1 VTAVAA
7 RSPRAAREGVA
18 VEVRVGLLDGFA
30 VTKAERPLS
39 LPMGAQRLVAFLTL
53 HRRPALRAFVAG
65 TLWPET
71 SEERAL
77 ANLRST
83 LWRIHRCEVDLVA
96 SRGQQLA
103 LAPGVRVDLFEAEA
117 FARQALDDSASAALE
132 LAPSRLSADLL
143 PDWYDDWALIEREQY
158 RQLRLRA
165 LDSLSSRLI
174 VAGRYAD
181 ALEAGLAAV
190 AGEPL
195 RESAH
200 RAVVQVHLAEGN
212 IGEAIRQYR
221 LCCRLLQER
230 LGLEPSELMEHLFD
244 HVTERRWSGDRSRT

>member
-1 VTAVAA
+1 MTAVAA
-7 RSPRAAREGVA
+7 LSPPRGAEGVA
-18 VEVRVGLLDGFA
+18 AEMRIGLLDGFA

-53 HRRPALRAFVAG
+53 HRGRRSVRSLPGRSGPRRPRSARSRTCARRSGASTAARSISL
-65 TLWPET
+65 P
-71 SEERAL
+71 L
-77 ANLRST
+77 AASSLRS
-83 LWRIHRCEVDLVA
+83 RRA
-96 SRGQQLA
+96 SGSI
-103 LAPGVRVDLFEAEA
+103 FS
-117 FARQALDDSASAALE
+117 RQRRSHGRPSTTRSGALD

-165 LDSLSSRLI
+165 LDGRSSRLI
-174 VAGRYAD
+174 AAGRYAD

-221 LCCRLLQER
+221 SCCRLLQER
-230 LGLEPSELMEHLFD
+230 LGLEPSQLMERLFD
-244 HVTERRWSGDRSRT
+244 HVTERRRSGDRSRT